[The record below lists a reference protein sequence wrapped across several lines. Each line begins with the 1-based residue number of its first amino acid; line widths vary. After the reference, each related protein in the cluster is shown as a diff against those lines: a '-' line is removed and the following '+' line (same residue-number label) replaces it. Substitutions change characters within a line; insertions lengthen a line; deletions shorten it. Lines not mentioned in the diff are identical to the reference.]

1 MNPGMSDLSLCHL
14 PQNVTNIR
22 CISTPFSHAILDMTD
37 KHQRLLSQPRNPL
50 ETIQTSS
57 LLPEAGF
64 SAIVAYHVERVIL
77 AIVAF

>member
-1 MNPGMSDLSLCHL
+1 ML
-14 PQNVTNIR
+14 P
-22 CISTPFSHAILDMTD
+22 ISGVFPRRFPTPFSHAILDMTD